1 MFQRMRF
8 ACLLWA
14 VIVASTSPG
23 CRTAD
28 SAAQVCAAEEA
39 DVSMRTMTDAEI
51 AALRAEGPAALER
64 LLKEYDAAAKRYD
77 RSQFETLV
85 DRVAGQRYATVSR
98 LFWYTDI
105 EAARAASRASGKP
118 ILSLRMLGRLDED
131 QSCANSRFFR
141 VVLYGNKEL
150 SAWLKDTFVLHW
162 SSERPVPK
170 LTIDYGDGRFVETT
184 VAGNAAHYV
193 LDADGRVIDILPG
206 LVTPKAFRAELEPA
220 IDLAAAV
227 AAAKDEDARDRLII
241 GHHETRLA
249 AIEREWSAIVP
260 AELRPASTLANAERL
275 TMSKALVELPVV
287 AAAKLGPTDL
297 PTASP
302 MWSQIGASL
311 LAKRGLERTPA
322 DVLDSQSTALVDA
335 LHPIDWSSSKPL
347 DMDGRTALQAA
358 FATTIVADTGI
369 NLTRL
374 RMQIHRELL
383 GRARGKTGRAF
394 DSVNEWLYRD
404 VFLTPADDRWLGL
417 ATPNTFTGLPRDGIT
432 ISG

>member
-1 MFQRMRF
+1 MFQGMRF

-14 VIVASTSPG
+14 VISTSLG

-28 SAAQVCAAEEA
+28 SAAHECAGEEGDVSTRTMREA
-39 DVSMRTMTDAEI
+39 DV

-64 LLKEYDAAAKRYD
+64 LLKEYDAAAQSYD
-77 RSQFETLV
+77 RSQLETLV
-85 DRVAGQRYATVSR
+85 DRVAAQRYATVSR

-105 EAARAASRASGKP
+105 EAARAVSRASGKP

-141 VVLYGNKEL
+141 VVLYGNAEL
-150 SAWLKDTFVLHW
+150 SAWLKDSFVLHW

-193 LDADGRVIDILPG
+193 LDADGRVLDILPG

-220 IDLAAAV
+220 IDLAADV
-227 AAAKDEDARDRLII
+227 AAAEDEDARDRMII
-241 GHHETRLA
+241 AHHETRLA
-249 AIEREWSAIVP
+249 TIVREWSTVVP

-287 AAAKLGPTDL
+287 AAAKLGPMDVSTTSTL
-297 PTASP
+297 WP
-302 MWSQIGASL
+302 QIGMTL
-311 LAKRGLERTPA
+311 LLTRGLERTPA
-322 DVLDSQSTALVDA
+322 EVLDARSAALVDA
-335 LHPIDWSSSKPL
+335 LHPIDWSSTEPL
-347 DMDGRTALQAA
+347 DEGGRTALRAA
-358 FATTIVADTGI
+358 FASSIVADTGL

-374 RMQIHRELL
+374 RLQIHRELL
-383 GRARGKTGRAF
+383 DRARGKAGRAF

-417 ATPNTFTGLPRDGIT
+417 ATPNTFTGLPKDGIT